1 MVKKI
6 SILIVIF
13 FLSGCTSLEEKVST
27 FTEAEIDEVYGEKV
41 KMTSIEESTPIGATI
56 IVVLTKIFTDVYDLT
71 FQSEDDPNFTFGG
84 EISGDL
90 ENFEEDYVQSK
101 HEYLLERDKKYEE
114 YQKVFEENGIVDVQF
129 RSMIYKGKPYITIS
143 GYYQGGE
150 TNPEKLV
157 HTIGEISERLV
168 KVPVETSLDLEME
181 YNRIS
186 TDYYSKEESDEFQQ
200 IIEQQ
205 FMLIHHHEL
214 VDSGALEQELEK
226 LDMFAD
232 SSLNWDEKSEH
243 FITTLF
249 VNQDITLFA
258 KPYSSNE
265 DILKAFDIFKKYGMD
280 ESVVNIIDLDGT
292 CKVKEVKETEDLSRC
307 YRER

>member
-27 FTEAEIDEVYGEKV
+27 FTEEEMEEVYGEKV

-114 YQKVFEENGIVDVQF
+114 YQNVFKENGIEDVQF
-129 RSMIYKGKPYITIS
+129 RSMIHKGKPYITVS
-143 GYYQGGE
+143 GYYKGGE
-150 TNPEKLV
+150 TDPEKLV
-157 HTIGEISERLV
+157 HTLGKISESLV
-168 KVPVETSLDLEME
+168 KVPVETSLDLEMK

-186 TDYYSKEESDEFQQ
+186 TDYYSKEESAEFEQ
-200 IIEQQ
+200 IVEQQ
-205 FMLIHHHEL
+205 FMLVNHHEM
-214 VDSGALEQELEK
+214 VDGGVLDKELEK
-226 LDMFAD
+226 LGMSAD
-232 SSLNWDEKSEH
+232 SRLNWDEQSEY

-249 VNQDITLFA
+249 ISQDITLFT

-265 DILKAFDIFKKYGMD
+265 DILKAFDVFRKYGMD
-280 ESVVNIIDLDGT
+280 ESVVNIINLDGT